1 MARRKKDPLRTL
13 TEEEKSFL
21 EKLSHSRSAP
31 ADQIARATGILALA
45 AGKSYGEAALL
56 CHRLQGTTIARWAA
70 RFNREGVAAL
80 VPEHGGGHAPRFTG
94 EVKARILAEFTRTPD
109 PETDGTAVWSVSTLQ
124 KALARQDSP
133 NIPIRISIYSL
144 WGLLREEGYTFQ
156 KDRSWCH
163 TGEAKRKRHR
173 KGHTFVETV
182 IDPDMEAKKS

>member
-1 MARRKKDPLRTL
+1 MARRKKDSLRAL

-21 EKLSHSRSAP
+21 EKLSRSRSAP
-31 ADQIARATGILALA
+31 ADQIARATGVLAVA

-80 VPEHGGGHAPRFTG
+80 VPQYGGGHIPRFTG
-94 EVKARILAEFTRTPD
+94 EVKDTILAEFTRTPD

-124 KALARQDSP
+124 KALARQDV
-133 NIPIRISIYSL
+133 PIRISIYSL

-163 TGEAKRKRHR
+163 TGEAKRTRRR

-182 IDPDMEAKKS
+182 IDPDAEAKKS